1 VDLIALFAGLLFPWL
16 PGISVLLAMRSDR
29 RPLTAPGEIAWLAGV
44 GYLAGAFMLT
54 LWMRALSLAGVRFGA
69 LQITLPLVVMSAAF
83 GYIAW
88 RRFGP
93 ALITA
98 PAAAVR
104 SLVASP
110 GLSGAWRVLW
120 WIAIAWI
127 SFRFAML
134 ALEIAWRPLYPWDA
148 WIQWATKARVWYE
161 LGRIVPFARPHEWF
175 AASGLVYFD
184 ASPEYP
190 PTMPLMQVWSCLLL
204 GRWDDTLMNWPWW
217 QIGVA
222 LALLV
227 YGALR
232 QLEIDA
238 TSALAGA
245 FLVASL
251 PLANVHVALAGYADL
266 PMAAYYTCAALALLR
281 WTVTR
286 DARDA
291 GLVLF
296 LAFACTQIKNPGV
309 VWVLTLI
316 PGAALALTSRLSPK
330 VVARVVVSGFA
341 VVLLLLAV
349 LVQTQ
354 ATFFNYRLHLDF
366 DLAWRALAESYFMYG
381 NWNLLWYG
389 ALMAALLAGQRL
401 LAAAP
406 LAPLTIVVAGGLLF
420 LFIVFG
426 FSDARAWVTDQTTVN
441 RATLHL
447 APLIAVFTVLAFR
460 AFAVRWTDDHADP
473 IAPG

>member
-1 VDLIALFAGLLFPWL
+1 
-16 PGISVLLAMRSDR
+16 M
-29 RPLTAPGEIAWLAGV
+29 
-44 GYLAGAFMLT
+44 
-54 LWMRALSLAGVRFGA
+54 
-69 LQITLPLVVMSAAF
+69 
-83 GYIAW
+83 
-88 RRFGP
+88 
-93 ALITA
+93 
-98 PAAAVR
+98 
-104 SLVASP
+104 
-110 GLSGAWRVLW
+110 
-120 WIAIAWI
+120 
-127 SFRFAML
+127 
-134 ALEIAWRPLYPWDA
+134 
-148 WIQWATKARVWYE
+148 
-161 LGRIVPFARPHEWF
+161 
-175 AASGLVYFD
+175 
-184 ASPEYP
+184 
-190 PTMPLMQVWSCLLL
+190 
-204 GRWDDTLMNWPWW
+204 
-217 QIGVA
+217 
-222 LALLV
+222 
-227 YGALR
+227 
-232 QLEIDA
+232 
-238 TSALAGA
+238 
-245 FLVASL
+245 
-251 PLANVHVALAGYADL
+251 
-266 PMAAYYTCAALALLR
+266 
-281 WTVTR
+281 
-286 DARDA
+286 
-291 GLVLF
+291 
-296 LAFACTQIKNPGV
+296 
-309 VWVLTLI
+309 LTLI

-381 NWNLLWYG
+381 NWNLLWYR